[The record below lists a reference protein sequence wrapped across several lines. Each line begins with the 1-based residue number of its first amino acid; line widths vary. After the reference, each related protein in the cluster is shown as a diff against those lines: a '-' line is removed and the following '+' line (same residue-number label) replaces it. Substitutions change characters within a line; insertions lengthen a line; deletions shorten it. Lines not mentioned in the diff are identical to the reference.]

1 MSDNCIECVTEK
13 RTGNDLLCNRCRT
26 IHKQSPAKYA
36 FKQYDH
42 SPHIV
47 FLSVPR
53 ANAVHCPEDDII
65 QHGISLGTVG
75 RLYCELKEILQNV
88 GDLPKA
94 TK

>member
-1 MSDNCIECVTEK
+1 MIN
-13 RTGNDLLCNRCRT
+13 
-26 IHKQSPAKYA
+26 QPPAKYT

-53 ANAVHCPEDDII
+53 ANGVSKYEDDTI

-75 RLYCELKEILQNV
+75 RLYRELKEILQNV
-88 GDLPKA
+88 GDLPKE

>member
-1 MSDNCIECVTEK
+1 MGDEQMIN
-13 RTGNDLLCNRCRT
+13 
-26 IHKQSPAKYA
+26 QPPAKYT

-53 ANAVHCPEDDII
+53 TNAVRHPEDDTI
-65 QHGISLGTVG
+65 QHGISLGTAM
-75 RLYCELKEILQNV
+75 RLYRELKEILQNV